1 MCGQGLN
8 HLPAINAHAKE
19 TDHGDEEEEEGQEEE
34 VILLCD
40 VRLDRDGIALS
51 LRNAVRVFRQNG
63 WTKVWPF

>member
-1 MCGQGLN
+1 MLVKLRKYNGFFDFSVACERPVCHRPCGQGAN

-40 VRLDRDGIALS
+40 VRLD
-51 LRNAVRVFRQNG
+51 
-63 WTKVWPF
+63 